1 MWLIGRLKIRSFEKG
16 LLFKDREFKEVL
28 APGKYWFFDPLN
40 RIRVETVSGRDP
52 WLVHKDLDLIIKS
65 EALNEKA
72 IVLDLKDYERA
83 LVWID
88 GRFDRVLTPGQYA
101 IWTEFRKIEN
111 EIVDARTSLFSHKD
125 FDVILKSR
133 DVDKA
138 LTLFSIE
145 EGHIGVYFK
154 DGEYVKTLPPGQYS
168 FWNKSGKVKLYP
180 IDIRETVLD
189 IGGQEIM
196 TSDKVSL
203 RLNALLTYRV
213 TDTRK
218 AVETVSDIGQALY
231 REAQLAL
238 RAVIGTRELDSLL
251 ADKNAVTNELET
263 TVRQRANAFGVTVIG
278 LGIRD
283 IILPGDM
290 KILLNKVIEAKKASE
305 ANLISRREEL
315 AAIRIQLNSA
325 RLIEENPSL
334 MRLRELEVLEKV
346 AGSSKLKVILAEK
359 GLKEQVLNML

>member
-1 MWLIGRLKIRSFEKG
+1 MWLLSRIKIRSYEKG
-16 LLFKDREFKEVL
+16 LLFEDGEFQKIL
-28 APGKYWFFDPLN
+28 APGKYWFLDPLN
-40 RIRVETVSGRDP
+40 KVRVETVSGRDP
-52 WLVHKDLDLIIKS
+52 WLEHKDLDLIIKS
-65 EALNEKA
+65 EALDKGA
-72 IVLDLKDYERA
+72 IILDLKDQERA

-101 IWTEFRKIEN
+101 LWTGFRKIDT
-111 EIVDARTSLFSHKD
+111 EIVDARSTLFNHRD
-125 FDVILKSR
+125 LDVILKSR
-133 DVDKA
+133 EADKA
-138 LTLFSIE
+138 LTPFSIE
-145 EGHIGVYFK
+145 DGYVGVYFK
-154 DGEYVKTLPPGQYS
+154 DGEYARILPPGQYS

-180 IDIRETVLD
+180 IDTRETVLD

-203 RLNALLTYRV
+203 RLNALMTYQV
-213 TDTRK
+213 TDARK
-218 AVETVSDIGQALY
+218 AVETVNDISQVLY

-238 RAVIGTRELDSLL
+238 RAVIGTRDLDSLL
-251 ADKNAVTNELET
+251 ADKSAVAGELESM
-263 TVRQRANAFGVTVIG
+263 VRQRANAFGVAIIG

-290 KILLNKVIEAKKASE
+290 KMLLNKVIEAKKASE

-315 AAIRIQLNSA
+315 AAIRSQLNSA

-346 AGSSKLKVILAEK
+346 AGSSKLKVILGDK
-359 GLKEQVLNML
+359 GLKEQVINML